1 MRELSSLQLRTPI
14 DPAKP
19 PTSANRSQEDIASTT
34 DLAPGMRSEIFFF
47 VNFRDS
53 TLYEQYKAA
62 MVSEMQGSTGFL
74 LPKVKVSVVDGT
86 STVWNII
93 WASWEMEKDV
103 RKWKDQ
109 GMDVRPVEFVS
120 IEGLNHFVCFSFRL
134 TVFWD
139 NSLPF

>member
-1 MRELSSLQLRTPI
+1 
-14 DPAKP
+14 
-19 PTSANRSQEDIASTT
+19 
-34 DLAPGMRSEIFFF
+34 
-47 VNFRDS
+47 
-53 TLYEQYKAA
+53 
-62 MVSEMQGSTGFL
+62 MVSEMTGSTGFL

-86 STVWNII
+86 ATVWNII

-134 TVFWD
+134 TACRD
-139 NSLPF
+139 NSLPFQALLDDPQLLMETLADCLAKSST